1 LDTKRKEYAK
11 DEEAIYKNQPPAGA
25 LLPDRE
31 RRRQT
36 TVRQPPAGAL
46 LPDREKRRQINTC
59 QPPAGALRSR
69 QEKKDLF
76 GGFNPLND

>member
-1 LDTKRKEYAK
+1 MDDLGSTKTSR
-11 DEEAIYKNQPPAGA
+11 QRGA
-25 LLPDRE
+25 RE

-46 LPDREKRRQINTC
+46 LPNRERRRQTTVR
-59 QPPAGALRSR
+59 QPPAGARRSR

-76 GGFNPLND
+76 EGFNPLND